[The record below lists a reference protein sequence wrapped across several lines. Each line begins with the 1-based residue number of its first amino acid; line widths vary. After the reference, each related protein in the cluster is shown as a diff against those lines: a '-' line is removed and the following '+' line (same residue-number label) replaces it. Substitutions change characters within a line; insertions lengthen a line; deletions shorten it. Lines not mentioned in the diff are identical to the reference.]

1 MGIKGKL
8 MKLIHKEEEYCDEQK
23 VGSEEYVASQDRL
36 KELYDQLAVYN
47 ERVAKVIIELIKVLG
62 SIALPIFGW
71 VVITA
76 FEKDDSIR
84 SSLKKTIDC
93 FLPKRLS

>member
-1 MGIKGKL
+1 MGIKARL
-8 MKLIHKEEEYCDEQK
+8 MKLVRREEEYCDEQQ

-47 ERVAKVIIELIKVLG
+47 ERVAKVIIDVIRVFG
-62 SIALPIFGW
+62 SIALPVFGW
-71 VVITA
+71 IVITA

-93 FLPKRLS
+93 FIPKRL